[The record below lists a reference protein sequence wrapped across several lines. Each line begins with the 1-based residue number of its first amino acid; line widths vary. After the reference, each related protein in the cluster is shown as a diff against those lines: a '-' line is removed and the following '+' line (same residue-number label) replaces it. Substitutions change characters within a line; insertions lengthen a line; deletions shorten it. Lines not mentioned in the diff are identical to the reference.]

1 MFILLLK
8 MGVNRLGPPRE
19 ETSELPWTTMMWP
32 SADIP
37 VGGCDQQRTQPVK
50 GLEVWKFSALHSR
63 WAEAGLGGKA
73 RAAGWGQTPQGPG
86 ATEDP
91 DAFLKVEGFE

>member
-8 MGVNRLGPPRE
+8 MGVNRLGP
-19 ETSELPWTTMMWP
+19 WTTMMWP
-32 SADIP
+32 SANIP

-50 GLEVWKFSALHSR
+50 GLEVWKFSAFQVGRQS
-63 WAEAGLGGKA
+63 LGGKA